1 MEVLGSGSAWKRN
14 TVASSITLWELVV
27 NSGSG
32 VEWLMDIT
40 GIVDQ
45 KSESGGKSLFLRG
58 CVIVVRHDLCID
70 VRFIVISILGHP
82 CFDGRNSLSDIVG
95 VSYEIWEIR
104 DLGTCII
111 KIRLINEMP
120 S

>member
-1 MEVLGSGSAWKRN
+1 
-14 TVASSITLWELVV
+14 
-27 NSGSG
+27 
-32 VEWLMDIT
+32 MDIT
-40 GIVDQ
+40 GIVNQ
-45 KSESGGKSLFLRG
+45 KSDSGRKSLILRSSF
-58 CVIVVRHDLCID
+58 IVVSHNLLINI
-70 VRFIVISILGHP
+70 RFIVISILGHP
-82 CFDGRNSLSDIVG
+82 CFDGSNSLGDIVG